1 MDTTANSLAR
11 ILQLLA
17 ENPDAQER
25 LRDEIAHAVE
35 ADGVGDTLEFDATYE
50 QLDLIQEAIEEHLED
65 DMDDADLLG
74 DDDDPVDG
82 DDEV

>member
-1 MDTTANSLAR
+1 MILAGMDTTANSLAR

-35 ADGVGDTLEFDATYE
+35 ADGVGDTLEFDKLMELPY
-50 QLDLIQEAIEEHLED
+50 
-65 DMDDADLLG
+65 MDAVCRETLR
-74 DDDDPVDG
+74 V
-82 DDEV
+82 